1 VRDRDE
7 IEKLYRHHGAALVLF
22 AASIAGS
29 RNSAQDAVHK
39 VFLKLLDRGPRYDL
53 TDSKAYLF
61 TAVRNTVLNDHK
73 QRERV
78 VDSDPEIAW
87 FDPPAQDYHAQRQL
101 QLAIKQLPEDQRQ
114 IVILHVWGE
123 LTFGQI
129 AEVLGISSNTAASR
143 YRYALS
149 KLREHMTAPE
159 GSRVQ
164 S

>member
-1 VRDRDE
+1 MRDRDE
-7 IEKLYRHHGAALVLF
+7 IEKLYRHHGAALVFF

-29 RNSAQDAVHK
+29 RNSAQDAVHR
-39 VFLKLLDRGPRYDL
+39 VFVKLLDRGLKYEV
-53 TDSKAYLF
+53 TDAKAYLF

-73 QRERV
+73 QRARV
-78 VDSDPEIAW
+78 VDLDPDIAW

-101 QLAIKQLPEDQRQ
+101 QLAIKQLPEDQRE

-129 AEVLGISSNTAASR
+129 AEVLRISSNTAASR
-143 YRYALS
+143 YRYALN